1 MKEVSGSVLSVCSC
15 VSWLRNTFQKVTWI
29 ASLLTENFKVAEAAL
44 YLMILIVCAL
54 ICHPSSSSGR
64 NRETITLN
72 VFYLNVFK
80 APCCSCLVAHSCL
93 IFCDPM
99 DCSPSGSS
107 VYGISQARIL
117 EWVAISFSRGSSQL
131 RDWIHVSCIGWA
143 ESSPLSHL
151 RGPVAVDTVTK
162 IEIMSRMQH
171 S

>member
-1 MKEVSGSVLSVCSC
+1 MVVFWVCVHVWAGCATPSRRWPELLLSSQRI
-15 VSWLRNTFQKVTWI
+15 LRLQK
-29 ASLLTENFKVAEAAL
+29 LL
-44 YLMILIVCAL
+44 ILIVCAL

-72 VFYLNVFK
+72 VFYPNVFK

-93 IFCDPM
+93 TFCDPM
-99 DCSPSGSS
+99 DYSPSGSS